1 VEIVAGQI
9 SEVRLKL
16 AQSATPRASPVDEAV
31 GAVKKILK

>member
-16 AQSATPRASPVDEAV
+16 AQAAAPRASPVDEAV